1 MPKKSPIAVPPG
13 TRTASSVPGQHR
25 WKCMVSCGVLPM
37 GLPLCFPRARWLR
50 VSDHLGESAGIL
62 SETQKV
68 FVSKK
73 KEQGIR
79 KITKGNNMFLEK
91 KKNSRKKKTSK
102 EGLDFK
108 IISRKYS
115 KSKINRGWRRE
126 KIRKFK
132 D

>member
-1 MPKKSPIAVPPG
+1 
-13 TRTASSVPGQHR
+13 
-25 WKCMVSCGVLPM
+25 MVSCGVLPM
-37 GLPLCFPRARWLR
+37 GLSLCFPRARWPR

-91 KKNSRKKKTSK
+91 KKIAEKRKLQKKA
-102 EGLDFK
+102 
-108 IISRKYS
+108 
-115 KSKINRGWRRE
+115 
-126 KIRKFK
+126 
-132 D
+132 